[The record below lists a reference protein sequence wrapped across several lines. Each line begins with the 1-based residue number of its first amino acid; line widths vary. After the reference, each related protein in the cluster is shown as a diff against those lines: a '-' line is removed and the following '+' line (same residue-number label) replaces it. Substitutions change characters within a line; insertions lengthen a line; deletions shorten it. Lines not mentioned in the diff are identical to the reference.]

1 MAKNMNVSLAY
12 GTHLPCLIK
21 AMEKSS
27 GMVLELGTGLFSTPF
42 LRYQCML
49 TGRKLVS
56 YENFKEWYNFLLKYY
71 KPNENHDIHFVDN
84 YSEANIAGTP
94 WDVVLIDQTPD
105 SSRTEEILRVKDRAK
120 FIIIHDANPSND
132 KVTHYSKIYP
142 LFKYRTDWTGD
153 NNHATVLSN
162 TTDLSDFWK

>member
-1 MAKNMNVSLAY
+1 MNVSLAY

-21 AMEKSS
+21 AMEKTS

-49 TGRKLVS
+49 TGRLLVS
-56 YENFKEWYNFLLKYY
+56 YENYKEWYDFLLKYY
-71 KPNENHDIHFVDN
+71 KDNENHHIRFVNN
-84 YSEANIAGTP
+84 YSEAPIEGTP

-120 FIIIHDANPSND
+120 YIIIHDANLSND

-153 NNHATVLSN
+153 NNRATVLSN
-162 TTDLSDFWK
+162 IVPLEDFWND

>member
-12 GTHLPCLIK
+12 ATHLPCLIK
-21 AMEKSS
+21 AFEKTT
-27 GMVLELGTGLFSTPF
+27 GDILELGTGLFSTPY
-42 LRYQCML
+42 LRYMCML

-56 YENFKEWYNFLLKYY
+56 YENFKEWYNFLLKYW
-71 KPNENHDIHFVDN
+71 KSNDNHEIWFVDT
-84 YSEANIAGTP
+84 YSEALIDRE

-105 SSRTEEILRVKDRAK
+105 SSRTEEIVRLKDKAK
-120 FIIIHDANPSND
+120 YIVIHDANPSND

-153 NNHATVLSN
+153 NNRATVLSN
-162 TTDLSDFWK
+162 LVSLEDFWK